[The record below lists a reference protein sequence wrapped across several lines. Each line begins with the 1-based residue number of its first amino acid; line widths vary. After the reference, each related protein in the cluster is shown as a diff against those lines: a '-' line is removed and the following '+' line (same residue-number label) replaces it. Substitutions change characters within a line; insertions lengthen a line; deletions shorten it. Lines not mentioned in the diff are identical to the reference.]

1 MRWTNQ
7 GFFDHEGHA
16 IEFQSTGSDISERK
30 AAEEQLARY
39 QENLEHLVEER
50 TKQEQYQRKIAE
62 SLQEIAAA
70 LNSSLDR
77 EVVLK
82 KILEQLERVIL
93 YDGAALYLVE
103 GEDLQV
109 MDARGSSQKM
119 IGNRISVEALRYPLH
134 DVFFEGAPRV
144 IAVNTEDPKW
154 SNVSEPDSTKSW
166 LGTPL
171 IAGDRVIGV
180 LSVESDS
187 PEKYSDSDL
196 HVVQAFANHAALA
209 VVNAELHRKAQIA
222 AVTEERNRIAR
233 DLHDA
238 VTQSIF
244 SASLIAEALPL
255 QWEQD
260 EAGARQNLAKLH
272 RLTRSALAEM
282 RMLLLELRPVS
293 LQQIRLATLIDN
305 LREAYQIQIGVSIDL
320 KVTDQNVG
328 VLPFDV
334 KEYFYRVTQEALNN
348 VAKHAAAS
356 QVHIQLEQGE
366 NAVRLCIQD
375 NGQGFDPDQVASDH
389 LGLQIMRERAAK
401 VNARLTI
408 ESGPDKG
415 TLIRTEWKKNHE

>member
-1 MRWTNQ
+1 
-7 GFFDHEGHA
+7 
-16 IEFQSTGSDISERK
+16 
-30 AAEEQLARY
+30 
-39 QENLEHLVEER
+39 
-50 TKQEQYQRKIAE
+50 
-62 SLQEIAAA
+62 
-70 LNSSLDR
+70 
-77 EVVLK
+77 VLK

-93 YDGAALYLVE
+93 YDGAALYLID
-103 GEDLQV
+103 GEDLRV
-109 MDARGSSQKM
+109 MDARGSIQKM
-119 IGNRISVEALRYPLH
+119 IGNCIPVEAMMYPLH

-144 IAVNTEDPKW
+144 IAVTTEDPKW
-154 SNVSEPDSTKSW
+154 SDISEPGSTKSW
-166 LGTPL
+166 LGAPL

-180 LSVESDS
+180 LTVESDS

-196 HVVQAFANHAALA
+196 HVVQAFANHAAVA

-238 VTQSIF
+238 VTQTIF
-244 SASLIAEALPL
+244 SASLVAEALPL

-260 EAGARQNLAKLH
+260 EAGARENLARLH

-320 KVTDQNVG
+320 KVTDQNIG
-328 VLPFDV
+328 LLPFDV

-348 VAKHAAAS
+348 IAKHAATN

-366 NAVRLCIQD
+366 NGVRLCIQD
-375 NGQGFDPDQVASDH
+375 NGQGFDPEQVDADH

-408 ESGPDKG
+408 ETGPNKG
-415 TLIRTEWKKNHE
+415 TLIRTEWKKNEG